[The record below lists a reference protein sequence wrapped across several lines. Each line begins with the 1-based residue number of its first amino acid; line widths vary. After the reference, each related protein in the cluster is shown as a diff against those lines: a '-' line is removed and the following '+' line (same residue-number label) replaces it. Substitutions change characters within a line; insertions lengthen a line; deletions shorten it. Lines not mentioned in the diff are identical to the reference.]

1 MVQNPF
7 ATSAGTG
14 ALDNSGAVAA
24 GAQTYITDE
33 LKLQTLCNF
42 DSSRKLKGLRP
53 FFLASFFSYK

>member
-24 GAQTYITDE
+24 GAQNVYYRRVKVTNIM
-33 LKLQTLCNF
+33 
-42 DSSRKLKGLRP
+42 
-53 FFLASFFSYK
+53 